1 MIANALNDLKR
12 VKYKSHKVYIHNF
25 ARFDAI
31 FLLKELVKV
40 GEVNT
45 IIHKGRIVTI
55 SLTFTNE
62 NNTKSYVIDFR
73 DSYQILI
80 GSLKKLGKLKLENI
94 STRAIFISQKVY
106 YLKTIDN
113 KEIYKIKGLNKNIP
127 VTQLDF

>member
-40 GEVNT
+40 GEVNP

-80 GSLKKLGKLKLENI
+80 GSLKKLGN
-94 STRAIFISQKVY
+94 
-106 YLKTIDN
+106 
-113 KEIYKIKGLNKNIP
+113 
-127 VTQLDF
+127 